1 MLIFYEN
8 KKYLHYHYLN
18 KPTLL
23 FMIKIHKKISIIC
36 LIFIVLSSCTNS
48 DNDILDEGGEALYQ
62 RGIES
67 MADGNYPTALAYF
80 QALEANYPFSNLTR
94 QAQLDIIYVY
104 YKSSQPELAIDAAEE
119 FERENPTHPRVDYCL
134 YIIGLSY
141 FDESPNF
148 LERWFSVDL
157 DIRPPKNTLQAFQSF
172 QELLRRFPNSQYA
185 PDARERMIFLRNRLA
200 AYENHVAEYYI
211 RRGAYLAA
219 INRAKYALEHYSGSP
234 ELEISLT
241 LMINAYEMIG
251 MNNLA
256 SDARRILDENFPSQ

>member
-94 QAQLDIIYVY
+94 QAQLDIIYVSIEPRNTKHTTY
-104 YKSSQPELAIDAAEE
+104 SICPFLL
-119 FERENPTHPRVDYCL
+119 PTRK
-134 YIIGLSY
+134 
-141 FDESPNF
+141 EKF
-148 LERWFSVDL
+148 LKNSMRIS
-157 DIRPPKNTLQAFQSF
+157 PKN
-172 QELLRRFPNSQYA
+172 N
-185 PDARERMIFLRNRLA
+185 N
-200 AYENHVAEYYI
+200 
-211 RRGAYLAA
+211 
-219 INRAKYALEHYSGSP
+219 
-234 ELEISLT
+234 LT
-241 LMINAYEMIG
+241 LLNGSA
-251 MNNLA
+251 
-256 SDARRILDENFPSQ
+256 PSLNP